1 MVAERVGLS
10 VGDVAVW
17 VGERVV
23 SYGEFGG
30 LVGGVARELAGL
42 GVGVDSA
49 VGVVMSRSLELL
61 VAVHAVVAVGGR
73 YVPVEVD
80 APAERVGF
88 MLSTAGV
95 GVVVVRAGDVGGGD
109 VFSGVEGVG
118 GVRRLVVDC
127 GEGVGFSGVG
137 GAGLLGGVVSGVGE
151 VPGGAGVYTL
161 FTSGST
167 GRPKG
172 VTVSQAAVV
181 NRLGWMQ
188 SLFGLEQRDVVL
200 WKTPVSFDVSVW
212 ELFWPLM
219 VGASVVVAEPG
230 GHRDPWYVASVV
242 ERFGVSVCHFV
253 PSMLSVFVDALR
265 DSGVGDSGVVGSGRR
280 GVAGLGSLR
289 EVFCS
294 GEALGVGAVEGLRG
308 LVPSVRVV
316 NLYGPTE
323 AAVDV
328 TSYVVAGGEVVV
340 PIGRAVPNVSVWV
353 LDSRL
358 RPVPVGV
365 VGELYLGGV
374 QVARGYAS
382 RAGLTAERFVAD
394 PFGGVGVRLYRTGDR
409 VRWSGV
415 GELEYVGRVD
425 FQVKLRGQRVELGEI
440 ETVLA

>member
-1 MVAERVGLS
+1 
-10 VGDVAVW
+10 
-17 VGERVV
+17 RVV

-30 LVGGVARELAGL
+30 LVAGVARRLLGV

-61 VAVHAVVAVGGR
+61 VAVHAVVVVGGR
-73 YVPVEVD
+73 YAPVEVD
-80 APAERVGF
+80 APVERVGY

-95 GVVVVRAGDVGGGD
+95 GVVLTRGSEEVVVP
-109 VFSGVEGVG
+109 SGVE
-118 GVRRLVVDC
+118 RLVVDC
-127 GEGVGFSGVG
+127 GVGSG
-137 GAGLLGGVVSGVGE
+137 VSGVDGGVELGAVVDE
-151 VPGGAGVYTL
+151 VGVLSPLVGVYTL

-172 VTVSQAAVV
+172 VTVSHGAVV

-188 SLFGLEQRDVVL
+188 SLFGVTGDDVVL

-253 PSMLSVFVDALR
+253 PSMLSVFVDAL
-265 DSGVGDSGVVGSGRR
+265 GGSG
-280 GVAGLGSLR
+280 GVGLGSLR
-289 EVFCS
+289 QVFCS
-294 GEALGVGAVEGLRG
+294 GEALGVAGVEGLRG
-308 LVPSVRVV
+308 LVPGVRVV

-328 TSYVVAGGEVVV
+328 TSYVVGGGEVVV

-382 RAGLTAERFVAD
+382 RSGLTAERFVAD
-394 PFGGVGVRLYRTGDR
+394 PFGGWGSRLYRTGDR

-415 GELEYVGRVD
+415 GELEYLGRSD
-425 FQVKLRGQRVELGEI
+425 FQVKLRGQRIELGEI
-440 ETVLA
+440 ESVLQTAPGV

>member
-1 MVAERVGLS
+1 GEGVGLS
-10 VGDVAVW
+10 VD
-17 VGERVV
+17 
-23 SYGEFGG
+23 
-30 LVGGVARELAGL
+30 
-42 GVGVDSA
+42 
-49 VGVVMSRSLELL
+49 
-61 VAVHAVVAVGGR
+61 
-73 YVPVEVD
+73 
-80 APAERVGF
+80 
-88 MLSTAGV
+88 
-95 GVVVVRAGDVGGGD
+95 GVVVGDV
-109 VFSGVEGVG
+109 SGGVG
-118 GVRRLVVDC
+118 GV
-127 GEGVGFSGVG
+127 
-137 GAGLLGGVVSGVGE
+137 GLLGDVVAGVGE
-151 VPGGAGVYTL
+151 VSGGAGVYTL

-242 ERFGVSVCHFV
+242 ERCGVSVCHFV
-253 PSMLSVFVDALR
+253 PSMLSVFVDALK
-265 DSGVGDSGVVGSGRR
+265 DSVLKDSVLGDSGSV
-280 GVAGLGSLR
+280 VAGLGSLR
-289 EVFCS
+289 QVFCS
-294 GEALGVGAVEGLRG
+294 GEALGVGSVVGLRG

-328 TSYVVAGGEVVV
+328 TSYVVGGGEVVV

-365 VGELYLGGV
+365 VGELYVGGV

-382 RAGLTAERFVAD
+382 RSGLSAERFVAD
-394 PFGGVGVRLYRTGDR
+394 PFGVVGGRLYRTGDR

-425 FQVKLRGQRVELGEI
+425 FQVKLRGQRIELG
-440 ETVLA
+440 